1 MAEKEYDNEMRGTLF
16 EETQRTNDKSP
27 IATGTVTISGVE
39 LRVAM
44 WPARTAAPNTKAAGK
59 KFWSLSVEYKQG
71 TKRFLILCS
80 PSDVKATGAT
90 VTVDTPSKDLPF

>member
-44 WPARTAAPNTKAAGK
+44 
-59 KFWSLSVEYKQG
+59 
-71 TKRFLILCS
+71 
-80 PSDVKATGAT
+80 
-90 VTVDTPSKDLPF
+90 